1 VTTKKAPK
9 PDPTPQKAYML
20 RTCAADGTSHGGFR
34 WPKEG
39 PVSCPDWD
47 PKPECGHGLHGLLW
61 GGGNLSL
68 LSNAD
73 DAIWQIVEIE
83 EWVEIDRK
91 VKVPRGAVVY
101 SGDMAG
107 ATVGIAMKWLDH
119 LKKTNAFTVEGG
131 AAIGGSSKLA
141 ASGYSSQLAAIGGSS
156 KLAASG
162 DYSKLAASGDYSQLA
177 ASGDY
182 SKLAASGDYSQL
194 AASGY
199 SSKLA
204 ASGDSSKLAASGGSS
219 KLAASGY
226 SSKLAASGDSSKLA
240 ASGYSSQLAASGD
253 SSQLAASGGSS
264 QLAASGDYSQLAASG
279 DYSQLAASGD
289 YSIAMCA
296 GPNSTAAAG
305 TNGTIAL
312 TWWDAEAKRFRV
324 VVGYVGEDGIEAGVF
339 YRVEN
344 GKLAPTGER
353 VAKKEGVA

>member
-1 VTTKKAPK
+1 MTRTPEQQAPPGRAACHGLTSTKGVNVTIKKAPK

-182 SKLAASGDYSQL
+182 SKLAASGDSSQLAASGGSSKLAASGDYSQL

-219 KLAASGY
+219 K
-226 SSKLAASGDSSKLA
+226 
-240 ASGYSSQLAASGD
+240 
-253 SSQLAASGGSS
+253 
-264 QLAASGDYSQLAASG
+264 
-279 DYSQLAASGD
+279 LAASGD

>member
-1 VTTKKAPK
+1 MATKKIKPAPTET
-9 PDPTPQKAYML
+9 PDLAPAPLPQKAYML

-131 AAIGGSSKLA
+131 AAIGGSSQLA
-141 ASGYSSQLAAIGGSS
+141 ASGYSSQ
-156 KLAASG
+156 
-162 DYSKLAASGDYSQLA
+162 
-177 ASGDY
+177 
-182 SKLAASGDYSQL
+182 LAASGDYSQL

-199 SSKLA
+199 SSQLAASGNSSKLA
-204 ASGDSSKLAASGGSS
+204 ASGDSSQLAASGGSS

>member
-1 VTTKKAPK
+1 MATKKIKPAPTET
-9 PDPTPQKAYML
+9 PDLAPAPLPQKAYML

-141 ASGYSSQLAAIGGSS
+141 ASGGSSQ
-156 KLAASG
+156 
-162 DYSKLAASGDYSQLA
+162 
-177 ASGDY
+177 
-182 SKLAASGDYSQL
+182 
-194 AASGY
+194 
-199 SSKLA
+199 
-204 ASGDSSKLAASGGSS
+204 
-219 KLAASGY
+219 
-226 SSKLAASGDSSKLA
+226 LA
-240 ASGYSSQLAASGD
+240 ASGYSSQLAASG
-253 SSQLAASGGSS
+253 GSS
-264 QLAASGDYSQLAASG
+264 K
-279 DYSQLAASGD
+279 LAASGD

>member
-9 PDPTPQKAYML
+9 PDPAPQKAYML
-20 RTCAADGTSHGGFR
+20 RTCAADGTSYGGFR

-39 PVSCPDWD
+39 AVSCPDWD
-47 PKPECGHGLHGLLW
+47 PKPECGNGLHGMLW

-83 EWVEIDRK
+83 EWVEIDQK
-91 VKVPRGAVVY
+91 VKVPRGVVVY
-101 SGDMAG
+101 TGDMAG
-107 ATVGIAMKWLDH
+107 ATVGIAMRWLDH
-119 LKKTNAFTVEGG
+119 LKKTNAFEVGN
-131 AAIGGSSKLA
+131 
-141 ASGYSSQLAAIGGSS
+141 YSQ
-156 KLAASG
+156 LAASG
-162 DYSKLAASGDYSQLA
+162 DYSKLAASGYYSQLAASGDSSQLAASGNSSQLAASGDYSQLA

-182 SKLAASGDYSQL
+182 SKLAASGDYS
-194 AASGY
+194 
-199 SSKLA
+199 
-204 ASGDSSKLAASGGSS
+204 
-219 KLAASGY
+219 
-226 SSKLAASGDSSKLA
+226 KLAASGDSSKLA
-240 ASGYSSQLAASGD
+240 ASGYYSQLAASGNSSQLAASGN
-253 SSQLAASGGSS
+253 S
-264 QLAASGDYSQLAASG
+264 
-279 DYSQLAASGD
+279 SQLAASGD

>member
-9 PDPTPQKAYML
+9 PDPAPQKAYML

-39 PVSCPDWD
+39 AVSCPDWD
-47 PKPECGHGLHGLLW
+47 PKPECGNGLHGLLW

-83 EWVEIDRK
+83 EWVEIGQK
-91 VKVPRGAVVY
+91 VKVPRGVVVY

-119 LKKTNAFTVEGG
+119 LKKTNTFTVEGG
-131 AAIGGSSKLA
+131 AASGYSSRLAASGDSSRLA
-141 ASGYSSQLAAIGGSS
+141 ASGYYSQLAASGDSS
-156 KLAASG
+156 RLAASGDSSRLAASG
-162 DYSKLAASGDYSQLA
+162 DYSRLAASGDYSQLA

-182 SKLAASGDYSQL
+182 SR
-194 AASGY
+194 
-199 SSKLA
+199 
-204 ASGDSSKLAASGGSS
+204 
-219 KLAASGY
+219 
-226 SSKLAASGDSSKLA
+226 
-240 ASGYSSQLAASGD
+240 
-253 SSQLAASGGSS
+253 
-264 QLAASGDYSQLAASG
+264 LAASGDYSQLAASG
-279 DYSQLAASGD
+279 DSSRLAASGGS
-289 YSIAMCA
+289 SIAMCA
-296 GPNSTAAAG
+296 GPDSTAAAG
-305 TNGTIAL
+305 TNGTIAI

>member
-1 VTTKKAPK
+1 MTRTPEQQAPSGRADAIAAPTGATGDLRMATKKIKPAPTET
-9 PDPTPQKAYML
+9 PDLAPAPLPQKAYML

-131 AAIGGSSKLA
+131 AAIGGSSQLA
-141 ASGYSSQLAAIGGSS
+141 ASGYSSQLAA
-156 KLAASG
+156 
-162 DYSKLAASGDYSQLA
+162 SGDYSQ
-177 ASGDY
+177 
-182 SKLAASGDYSQL
+182 
-194 AASGY
+194 
-199 SSKLA
+199 
-204 ASGDSSKLAASGGSS
+204 
-219 KLAASGY
+219 LAASGY

-253 SSQLAASGGSS
+253 SSQLAASGGS
-264 QLAASGDYSQLAASG
+264 
-279 DYSQLAASGD
+279 SQLAASGD

>member
-1 VTTKKAPK
+1 MATKKIKPAPTET
-9 PDPTPQKAYML
+9 PDLAPAPLPQKAYML

-131 AAIGGSSKLA
+131 AASGG
-141 ASGYSSQLAAIGGSS
+141 SSQLAASGGSS

-162 DYSKLAASGDYSQLA
+162 DYSKLAASGY
-177 ASGDY
+177 
-182 SKLAASGDYSQL
+182 
-194 AASGY
+194 
-199 SSKLA
+199 
-204 ASGDSSKLAASGGSS
+204 
-219 KLAASGY
+219 
-226 SSKLAASGDSSKLA
+226 
-240 ASGYSSQLAASGD
+240 
-253 SSQLAASGGSS
+253 SS